1 MFFKQFHFPR
11 GKMEG
16 NQNTPSQKKEKSK
29 LAIIQIYL
37 RTGAGNA
44 GTMGL

>member
-1 MFFKQFHFPR
+1 
-11 GKMEG
+11 MEL
-16 NQNTPSQKKEKSK
+16 NQNTPTQKKEEKKSK
-29 LAIIQIYL
+29 LAVIQIYL

>member
-1 MFFKQFHFPR
+1 
-11 GKMEG
+11 MEL
-16 NQNTPSQKKEKSK
+16 NQTIPTQKKEKSK
-29 LAIIQIYL
+29 LALIQIYL